1 MKKLTFIAVAVFIA
15 LSLPAIAEQQ
25 AAGDSAKLAAAKACL
40 KANSA
45 EKMFDQMMAQ
55 VKKMVA
61 QRPGTPV
68 PDADAI
74 KATLN
79 FEEMNKTMLDG
90 LIKNF
95 SLEELKA
102 MAKFFNSPVGQA
114 IMKKMPVYQSEVM
127 PAVMQKMQ
135 QAVGVYM
142 QAHMAHPG
150 SEPSAPSVSAPETA
164 PAASAPAAAPDASTP
179 TPAPAPSQH

>member
-1 MKKLTFIAVAVFIA
+1 MKKLTFIAIALFMA
-15 LSLPAIAEQQ
+15 LSLPAAAQQ
-25 AAGDSAKLAAAKACL
+25 DDHVAKLAAAKSFL
-40 KANSA
+40 KTNSA
-45 EKMFDQMMAQ
+45 EKIFEQMMAQ

-61 QRPGTPV
+61 QRPGTPA

-90 LIKNF
+90 LVRDF

-102 MAKFFNSPVGQA
+102 MAKFFNSPVGQS

-135 QAVGVYM
+135 QAVSTYM
-142 QAHMAHPG
+142 QAHM
-150 SEPSAPSVSAPETA
+150 TA
-164 PAASAPAAAPDASTP
+164 TPAASTPAASTPVAPAPDASTP
-179 TPAPAPSQH
+179 APAPASPQP